1 MSHRYRK
8 GSGITMSSSFDGCLP
23 CSCTVNNTPF
33 ELLKGGFK
41 VSSGIH
47 VLVGT

>member
-1 MSHRYRK
+1 MNHRYRK
-8 GSGITMSSSFDGCLP
+8 GSGIIKSSSFDGCLP
-23 CSCTVNNTPF
+23 RIKNTPF